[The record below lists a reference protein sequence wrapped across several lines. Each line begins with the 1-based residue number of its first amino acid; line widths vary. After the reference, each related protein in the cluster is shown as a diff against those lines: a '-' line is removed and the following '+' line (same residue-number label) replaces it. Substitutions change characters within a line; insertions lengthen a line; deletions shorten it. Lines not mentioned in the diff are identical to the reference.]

1 MAVSNKDS
9 HSKAWFVSKI
19 LEKGLST
26 KTELTKM
33 DGILVNIGM
42 LEKNRSVIKDMYI
55 SKKGD
60 VRRKRVVKSS
70 LSATL
75 VHYCIL
81 EIYSN
86 SGYIT

>member
-1 MAVSNKDS
+1 
-9 HSKAWFVSKI
+9 
-19 LEKGLST
+19 
-26 KTELTKM
+26 M

-86 SGYIT
+86 SGYITWKYWLEFKAGNTERMKLYYIFVETL